1 MRVADQPCDKLY
13 TNRSNR
19 FPMQTNSLKAL
30 TAAAGIG
37 LLTFWLGTGK
47 ARAELVLC
55 NQSLDVVN
63 VSLGYEYSGD
73 FQTEGWWSI
82 GANRCSEV
90 VRKPLTSRYF
100 YVYAE
105 DVFGQPVLEGD
116 VTACVDAK
124 KFMIQG
130 AKECWLRGKREARFS
145 EVDTLSQERWTVFL
159 KGSD

>member
-1 MRVADQPCDKLY
+1 
-13 TNRSNR
+13 
-19 FPMQTNSLKAL
+19 MQASRLRPL
-30 TAAAGIG
+30 TDLTFIG
-37 LLTFWLGTGK
+37 LLTLCLGMGK
-47 ARAELVLC
+47 ARAELVVC

-82 GANRCSEV
+82 GANRCSEL

-124 KFMIQG
+124 KFMIPG
-130 AKECWLRGKREARFS
+130 AKDCWLRGKRQARFS
-145 EVDTLSQERWTVFL
+145 EIDTLSQERWTVFL